1 MDDMTRASRLKV
13 LVALV
18 VVVVCCINLTVFYKY
33 VYSSHYRLA
42 VLNTNGLGSP
52 QRIRLIQ
59 REGSL
64 SENHEFDTNSNFLE
78 KKHFTG
84 GTDHMALPENRDA
97 SVNISSPTGGESLSM
112 RIANLSSNS
121 DLLFSERQ
129 ESANRNVALIVPS
142 TSTNVQAGHV
152 RIKKKPL
159 VSSGGSNSLNDSA
172 TGSVSNTFESVANV
186 PDEASNENVFTN
198 TTKSFLLHNS
208 FSSPWQNSR
217 SVETIQKEPWFKELK
232 TFLLNSVPKS
242 PIVLVASDSD
252 FQDALLNWLISAL
265 LRQTEPVT
273 NILVLT
279 YSPSFCVFINSK
291 KIVNC
296 ISVLPGSL
304 SANSVY
310 MRKEKTGMFPLLL
323 IRVFVMRLLTYW
335 GYNVANFDT
344 DAILL
349 KNPIPV
355 FQSPEFSNSDVIGTF
370 GGLFPQ
376 ALHDKWGVVLCM
388 GAIFLRSTSHTE
400 RLWESMRQV
409 KQIDDQIKLNYGL
422 DNLHVRWITRNVN
435 QTDPQGDLSKLW
447 EGEADGGLRVTL
459 LPQRMACRSIGCR
472 QDSKHGCYI
481 WHHTWSRHISK
492 IMIGNAKNDSVWF
505 LKKDWHSVP
514 SHYTGWE
521 WLRAIA
527 TPLN

>member
-1 MDDMTRASRLKV
+1 MTRASRLKV

-18 VVVVCCINLTVFYKY
+18 VVVFCINLTVFYKY

-64 SENHEFDTNSNFLE
+64 SENHDFDTNSNFLE

-97 SVNISSPTGGESLSM
+97 SVNISSPTGGESPSM

-129 ESANRNVALIVPS
+129 ESANRNVALIAPS
-142 TSTNVQAGHV
+142 TSTNVQAGRV
-152 RIKKKPL
+152 RVKKKPL
-159 VSSGGSNSLNDSA
+159 VSSSGSNSLNDSA

-186 PDEASNENVFTN
+186 PDEASSEKVFTN
-198 TTKSFLLHNS
+198 TTNSFLLDNS
-208 FSSPWQNSR
+208 FSSPWHNSR
-217 SVETIQKEPWFKELK
+217 SVETILKEPWFIELT
-232 TFLLNSVPKS
+232 TFLLNSVPNS
-242 PIVLVASDSD
+242 PIVLVASDSY

-291 KIVNC
+291 QIVNC
-296 ISVLPGSL
+296 ISILPGSV
-304 SANSVY
+304 SADGFYVH
-310 MRKEKTGMFPLLL
+310 KEKNGMYPLLL

-355 FQSPEFSNSDVIGTF
+355 FQSPEFSNSDVVGTF
-370 GGLFPQ
+370 GGSMPG
-376 ALHDKWGVVLCM
+376 ALHNKWGVVLCM
-388 GAIFLRSTSHTE
+388 GAIFLRSTSRTE
-400 RLWESMRQV
+400 RLWESMRRV
-409 KQIDDQIKLNYGL
+409 KQRDDQIKMNYGL
-422 DNLHVRWITRNVN
+422 DNLHIRWTTRNIN

-447 EGEADGGLRVTL
+447 EGEAEGGLRVTL
-459 LPQRMACRSIGCR
+459 LPQRMACRLDGCR

-481 WHHTWSRHISK
+481 WHHAWNRHKSK
-492 IMIGNAKNDSVWF
+492 NMIGHAKNDGVWF
-505 LKKDWHSVP
+505 LKKDWHTVP
-514 SHYTGWE
+514 SHYTGWD

-527 TPLN
+527 TPLK

>member
-1 MDDMTRASRLKV
+1 MYGSMTRASRLKV
-13 LVALV
+13 LIAL
-18 VVVVCCINLTVFYKY
+18 VVVCCINLTVFYKY
-33 VYSSHYRLA
+33 VYSSHYHLA
-42 VLNTNGLGSP
+42 VFNTNGLGSP

-59 REGSL
+59 GDASL
-64 SENHEFDTNSNFLE
+64 SENHDFDTNSNFLE
-78 KKHFTG
+78 KKYFTG

-97 SVNISSPTGGESLSM
+97 SVNISSPTGGENLSM
-112 RIANLSSNS
+112 RIAELSSNS

-152 RIKKKPL
+152 RVKKKPL
-159 VSSGGSNSLNDSA
+159 VSSSGSNSLNDSA
-172 TGSVSNTFESVANV
+172 TGSVSNTFESAANV
-186 PDEASNENVFTN
+186 SDESSNEKVFTN
-198 TTKSFLLHNS
+198 TTKSFLLDGS
-208 FSSPWQNSR
+208 FSSPWHNSR
-217 SVETIQKEPWFKELK
+217 PLETVQKEPWFKELT
-232 TFLLNSVPKS
+232 TFLLNSVPNS

-279 YSPSFCVFINSK
+279 YRPSLCVFINSK
-291 KIVNC
+291 QIVNC
-296 ISVLPGSL
+296 ISIVPYSL
-304 SANSVY
+304 TSEDVY
-310 MRKEKTGMFPLLL
+310 TSKRYNGMYRLLV

-355 FQSPEFSNSDVIGTF
+355 LQSPEFSNSDVIGTF
-370 GGLFPQ
+370 GGSLPG
-376 ALHDKWGVVLCM
+376 ALHNKWGVVLCM
-388 GAIFLRSTSHTE
+388 GAIFLRSSSHTE
-400 RLWESMRQV
+400 RLWESMRRV
-409 KQIDDQIKLNYGL
+409 KQRDDQIKMNYGL
-422 DNLHVRWITRNVN
+422 DNLHVRWTTRNIN

-447 EGEADGGLRVTL
+447 EGEAEGGLRVTL
-459 LPQRMACRSIGCR
+459 LPQRMACRGIGCR

-481 WHHTWSRHISK
+481 WHHGRNQHKSK
-492 IMIGNAKNDSVWF
+492 NMIGQAKNDGVWF

-514 SHYTGWE
+514 SHYTGWD

-527 TPLN
+527 TPLK